1 MLSCVGDIDVMIRDS
16 SQLAIPAGTAPPT
29 HLPAEFHSRVRVFDI
44 VDSGFPGY
52 VYLMSS
58 YVLTECNDDGDYN
71 AVQCSRSYKT
81 NPNPPSGRRHGPAL
95 VVAVA
100 SQSQIESPFRHI
112 SESDGVPCMHCL
124 TWPPQA
130 ADWPSRHRNSGW
142 PDSATV
148 DRVVSNGCDVVQVAH
163 RQCRQDEWMSQ
174 YQWRLSFSRAEV
186 VLMNSWMRVQQI
198 VYHML
203 RHFMKT
209 QELLKGLRDIND
221 PRDNTKPTI
230 ISNYNIKTLMLWA
243 CELKPR
249 SWWTVDVNVIRIC
262 VELLHNLAGWLTDA
276 RCQHYFINNC
286 NLLDSLDNAD
296 ITNRAEHAVNELM
309 SITES
314 WFAEWFVQ
322 NYIQECARCCDDFVS
337 QLFDNVCVI
346 TDLHEAVS
354 EVVQWRLDSMQM
366 LSWSYFTVAQ
376 LVIIRP
382 RSVYIHS
389 LSLQLCSFW
398 MTELPKLDRDLS
410 HYFTAIAF
418 LHAVYKTTI
427 KSLEDELLDV
437 LATICLQS
445 NDLRRCRNARC
456 SSVLSLSQAAMLM
469 KVVANNSRS
478 TVQLIQIE
486 LSKAYLYRAL
496 RCKYSDSDYIYCLA
510 NVYLAV
516 LYYTTGQYQ
525 TAIDHCTLVTRSRD
539 HSQCGS
545 HVVRGELLTQ
555 IDNEIDS
562 LLGLAVFYQHV
573 RTAALSLQQ
582 RTQHVGD
589 FSAELFAHYLSVRCL
604 SITRC
609 RQLTPTSLTDE
620 IQRYRNCFFESSD
633 AFITDVLAFKSVRGT
648 EYSVQF
654 RNQMFL
660 KDQTKPVTSG
670 QLDTS
675 ELVEL
680 LKRSAVEHLT
690 TCRQFEK
697 QKFHEIAAVI
707 VTTDYEALYAYE
719 CGEYLRCLQL
729 SVDNVRTLVG
739 GLHLMPYVHAFP
751 ELIQLMDDDIVSLT
765 GLMLIVNPSC
775 REQYTHVSISQLS
788 LSLYLMTQCQM
799 KLRHSMTSLDET
811 LPHTLGFI
819 EEARINVE
827 EGDTLD
833 QLLLKL
839 TEQKILKYLSA
850 GSDNLHR

>member
-1 MLSCVGDIDVMIRDS
+1 MLSCFGDIDVMIHDS

-29 HLPAEFHSRVRVFDI
+29 HLPAEFHSRVRVYDI

-52 VYLMSS
+52 VYLVSS

-81 NPNPPSGRRHGPAL
+81 NPNPTSGRRHGPAL

-112 SESDGVPCMHCL
+112 SESDGVSCMHCL

-130 ADWPSRHRNSGW
+130 ADWPTRHRNSGW

-243 CELKPR
+243 CELKSR

-418 LHAVYKTTI
+418 LHVVYKTTI

-437 LATICLQS
+437 LATICLKS

-478 TVQLIQIE
+478 TVQLIEIE

-496 RCKYSDSDYIYCLA
+496 RCKDSVSDSIYCLA

-525 TAIDHCTLVTRSRD
+525 TAIDHCTLVTRSQY
-539 HSQCGS
+539 HSRCSS
-545 HVVRGELLTQ
+545 HAVQGELLPK
-555 IDNEIDS
+555 INNEIDNV
-562 LLGLAVFYQHV
+562 LGLSVFYQYV
-573 RTAALSLQQ
+573 RTAALSQQ
-582 RTQHVGD
+582 QTQHV
-589 FSAELFAHYLSVRCL
+589 SVLTTELFAHYLHIRGLSV
-604 SITRC
+604 TQC
-609 RQLTPTSLTDE
+609 RQVITSPFTDE
-620 IQRYRNCFFESSD
+620 IQRYQKCFYESSEM
-633 AFITDVLAFKSVRGT
+633 FISDVLAYVSVRDTIYPGH
-648 EYSVQF
+648 F
-654 RNQMFL
+654 
-660 KDQTKPVTSG
+660 QTHHSIERVSSN

-680 LKRSAVEHLT
+680 LKQSAVEHMT
-690 TCRQFEK
+690 TFRQLEA
-697 QKFHEIAAVI
+697 QKFDSAGVI
-707 VTTDYEALYAYE
+707 VTTDYEALYAYK
-719 CGEYLRCLQL
+719 CGEYQRCLQL
-729 SVDNVRTLVG
+729 STDNVHALIDDDST
-739 GLHLMPYVHAFP
+739 GLSVVYAYP
-751 ELIQLMDDDIVSLT
+751 EFIQLMDDDIVSLI
-765 GLMLIVNPSC
+765 GLMLIADPSC
-775 REQYTHVSISQLS
+775 RDSHGHDSVSQLS
-788 LSLYLMTQCQM
+788 LSLYLMAQSQM
-799 KLRHSMTSLDET
+799 KLNRSVTSMDYIKLAQLKVD
-811 LPHTLGFI
+811 
-819 EEARINVE
+819 
-827 EGDTLD
+827 EGDVLD

-839 TEQKILKYLSA
+839 TEQKILMYAAVES
-850 GSDNLHR
+850 H